1 MINCEVC
8 GVTSV
13 VDRSVDPVLMCGDCA
28 SKLNRITQR
37 GCANC
42 AGLQRELKELRDWRD
57 MAKDEIKKL
66 YKRVRQARDEGFMDA
81 AALGKVDHPMSVEE
95 FQHLNATRH
104 ICAVCNAPAFSSV
117 EALNKH
123 MDIYHG

>member
-13 VDRSVDPVLMCGDCA
+13 VDCSVDPVLMCGDCA

-57 MAKDEIKKL
+57 IATEEIRRL
-66 YKRVRQARDEGFMDA
+66 NKRLRQSLEQGWLDA
-81 AALGKVDHPMSVEE
+81 AARGTVDRPMSVEE
-95 FQHLNATRH
+95 FQRSVNVHRRT
-104 ICAVCNAPAFSSV
+104 ICGGQFASQDEVLSHQEQF
-117 EALNKH
+117 H
-123 MDIYHG
+123 D